1 MYDQPSSFTQNTEMM
16 TAPVRTA
23 PRSCHGL
30 YLPHFVRVFSTMP
43 PIMGSFRAS
52 KIRATTMIAPTTI
65 SILLSVVFVN
75 NMNVIKKLLNKKY
88 KKSRPIV
95 PSENISMFFVKGF
108 FSSVLRRDITFGFFE
123 IVSSIIISYMFD
135 YINKNG
141 YRQ

>member
-1 MYDQPSSFTQNTEMM
+1 
-16 TAPVRTA
+16 
-23 PRSCHGL
+23 
-30 YLPHFVRVFSTMP
+30 
-43 PIMGSFRAS
+43 
-52 KIRATTMIAPTTI
+52 MIAPTTV
-65 SILLSVVFVN
+65 SILLSIVFVN